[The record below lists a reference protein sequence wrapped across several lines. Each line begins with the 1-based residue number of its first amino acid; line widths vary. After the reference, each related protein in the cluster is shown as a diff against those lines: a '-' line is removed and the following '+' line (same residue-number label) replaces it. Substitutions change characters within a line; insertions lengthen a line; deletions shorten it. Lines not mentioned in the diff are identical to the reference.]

1 MAYIEI
7 RPDKRQDS
15 GSDTELHVHASSE
28 RVTLPVCIHI
38 AVMTVVVA
46 VVALLALVL
55 PKPVNSEFEGRE
67 LAQMPAFSLS
77 AFIDGSFE
85 KQFDAHYADTFPY
98 RERLVELAA
107 EYNDLKGFNDD
118 DVSIHGT
125 VPVVTNE
132 PEDNAPSQQPSS
144 LPAVSGSSSP
154 DASSRASSEES
165 SAAPPEDPQQEL
177 DGEMKSGL
185 FVIGDTAM
193 SLFGTDGKE
202 GKRYA
207 QVITGYQEQFG
218 SDVKIYNLVVP
229 TQSEFKLPDKYKHL
243 SGSQKANI
251 DLIYSNL
258 GPTITPIRS
267 AYDALSA
274 HKNEYLYFRTDHHWT
289 PLAAYYAYTGF
300 CKDVGFT
307 PVPLEKMTTG
317 RKESFVG
324 SLYRTTQEPKLK
336 SHPDYMDYY
345 LIPYETTC
353 ELYRRGARNTP
364 IETSLYAMKAG
375 GSNSYSMFLSGDW
388 PLFVIHS
395 NAGTG
400 RKIAV
405 VKESFGNA
413 FAPYLA
419 SHYDTVYV
427 VDQRYFEK
435 DFDQFI
441 KDNGIKEVL
450 FINNSFAANTTV
462 QINWIK
468 NLNYE
473 KPWVKAAASSSS
485 SSEPSSSQPA
495 DGGINWADW
504 FK

>member
-1 MAYIEI
+1 MVIIMAYIEV
-7 RPDKRQDS
+7 KTEET
-15 GSDTELHVHASSE
+15 GTKLHFNAVSD
-28 RVTLPVCIHI
+28 RVTLPVCINI

-67 LAQMPAFSLS
+67 LSKMPAFSLK
-77 AFIDGSFE
+77 AILDGSFE

-98 RERLVELAA
+98 RERMVELAA
-107 EYNDLKGFNDD
+107 QYNSLKGFNDD

-125 VPVVTNE
+125 VPVVTDE
-132 PEDNAPSQQPSS
+132 PEDNTPSQQPPSS
-144 LPAVSGSSSP
+144 LPAVSDGS
-154 DASSRASSEES
+154 SSEES
-165 SAAPPEDPQQEL
+165 SAPQSSSAVAENPLQEL

-193 SLFGTDGKE
+193 SLFGTNGKE
-202 GKRYA
+202 GQRYA
-207 QVITGYQEQFG
+207 KVITGYQEQFG
-218 SDVKIYNLVVP
+218 SDVKIYNLVIP
-229 TQSEFKLPDKYKHL
+229 TQSEFNLPDKYKHL

-251 DLIYSNL
+251 DLIYASL

-267 AYDALSA
+267 AYDALAA
-274 HKNEYLYFRTDHHWT
+274 HKSEYLYFRTDHHWT

-300 CKDVGFT
+300 CKDVGLT
-307 PVPLEKMTTG
+307 PVPLEKMTKG
-317 RKESFVG
+317 RKENFVG

-336 SHPDYMDYY
+336 AHPDYMDYY

-364 IETSLYAMKAG
+364 LQTSLYAMKAG
-375 GSNSYSMFLSGDW
+375 GSNTYSMFLSGDW

-435 DFDQFI
+435 DFDQFV

-473 KPWVKAAASSSS
+473 KPWVKAAVSSS
-485 SSEPSSSQPA
+485 SSEAPSSSQPA
-495 DGGINWADW
+495 DAVFNLEDW